1 MRAARDRRPSLVVM
15 PRTTRRSKRPP
26 EEYPSSL
33 SVEFISV
40 TRQENGRVSKKR
52 NVEKAE
58 FNPPKFDPPMLDP
71 PNSDLLKFD
80 AYPMFSAS
88 LDASSLPPLSDLDS
102 AQATGGESAES
113 GESAVSRATSVSLHF
128 FAMSLL
134 THDP

>member
-1 MRAARDRRPSLVVM
+1 M
-15 PRTTRRSKRPP
+15 PHTTCWSKRPP

-33 SVEFISV
+33 SVEFISI
-40 TRQENGRVSKKR
+40 TQQENSRVSKKW

-58 FNPPKFDPPMLDP
+58 FDPPKFDLPMLDP
-71 PNSDLLKFD
+71 PNSDLLKLD
-80 AYPMFSAS
+80 MYPIFSTS
-88 LDASSLPPLSDLDS
+88 LDASNLPPLSDLDS

-113 GESAVSRATSVSLHF
+113 GESAVSRATSVGLHF

>member
-1 MRAARDRRPSLVVM
+1 M
-15 PRTTRRSKRPP
+15 PRTTRRSKWPP

-33 SVEFISV
+33 SVEFISI
-40 TRQENGRVSKKR
+40 TQQENGCVSKKW

-58 FNPPKFDPPMLDP
+58 FNPPKFDLPMLDP
-71 PNSDLLKFD
+71 PNSNLLKFNT
-80 AYPMFSAS
+80 YPMFSTS
-88 LDASSLPPLSDLDS
+88 LNASSLPPLSDLDS
-102 AQATGGESAES
+102 AQATGGKSAEL